1 MFGLTLF
8 SSDERRKS
16 MYVETGSSCLEIDF
30 WISECYF
37 GSTDLL
43 SRALGS
49 NSSTSIIPEL
59 YLIVNNG
66 VDFSI
71 IEVTGRCHTW

>member
-1 MFGLTLF
+1 MFIFG
-8 SSDERRKS
+8 ERL
-16 MYVETGSSCLEIDF
+16 VLSCLEIDL
-30 WISECYF
+30 WISECYI

-49 NSSTSIIPEL
+49 NSSTSIILEL

-66 VDFSI
+66 VDFSV
-71 IEVTGRCHTW
+71 IEFTGRCLTW

>member
-1 MFGLTLF
+1 MFTFGEKLVL
-8 SSDERRKS
+8 
-16 MYVETGSSCLEIDF
+16 SCLEIDF
-30 WISECYF
+30 WISECYI
-37 GSTDLL
+37 GSTDL

-71 IEVTGRCHTW
+71 IEVTGCCHTW